1 MPISPTSAHAT
12 QYRSNEPVRPESD
25 TVINI
30 EGGSP
35 HTTIEMLD
43 KFIPAEQRSQLSS
56 QDAKFG
62 LMSVEE
68 ALNAIITEQKS
79 SADNATLEFI
89 NTIAVQIEGHF
100 DDSTFNNDFSLL
112 EIPNLKQFEG
122 SRHSSNSDTFIQRGQ
137 IVLEYLG
144 EQLGKLTRNEF
155 EGDLGRWASNLTI
168 SSLRTGLVTGTLT
181 VIRQLVGFAM
191 EKTLQSNAASPLTR
205 SVIGAIA
212 QSIGPLLNILG
223 AIRDECN
230 GTANAETRL
239 ARFITLTISALALA
253 AAIAV
258 PSALPALA
266 SSGPA
271 MLFYTFAQDLV
282 SLFCPTGDNTKPNP
296 SGTAAAGTLNAML
309 QFLSFTAMNYTAPH
323 SGAGYAMAAGNK
335 PPPSETEGLAFQLS
349 AWMEQQANTPHDPNL
364 SAEARAEQI
373 VESLKPVLEDDFKRG
388 GFNAGADVFGQIF
401 MGEAMRAFQKD
412 PPEGGFRIDPIS
424 VRIPTAE
431 QAANQLLST
440 NAIRTSVG
448 QIIMAV
454 VVSASRYFSTLPIS
468 KEMVDHIANALVAAV
483 VIAVRPGTAY
493 VNARTTPA
501 ANA

>member
-35 HTTIEMLD
+35 HTIIEMLD

-100 DDSTFNNDFSLL
+100 DDSTSNNDFSLL

-266 SSGPA
+266 SSGSQ

-282 SLFCPTGDNTKPNP
+282 SLFCPAGDNTKPNP
-296 SGTAAAGTLNAML
+296 SGTAAAGMLNAML

-364 SAEARAEQI
+364 SVEARAEQI
-373 VESLKPVLEDDFKRG
+373 VESLEPVLGHDVLRG
-388 GFNAGADVFGQIF
+388 VYNAGADVAGVF
-401 MGEAMRAFQKD
+401 MGEAMYAFQKD
-412 PPEGGFRIDPIS
+412 QPEGGFRINPIS
-424 VRIPTAE
+424 VRMPTAE

-454 VVSASRYFSTLPIS
+454 VVAATRYFSTLPIS

-483 VIAVRPGTAY
+483 VFAVRPGTAY

>member
-1 MPISPTSAHAT
+1 MPVSSLGAPIT
-12 QYRSNEPVRPESD
+12 QYTPDESARTGKPD
-25 TVINI
+25 TVMDI
-30 EGGSP
+30 ERSS
-35 HTTIEMLD
+35 TDTIVEMLCEG
-43 KFIPAEQRSQLSS
+43 IPAEKRSQLSS
-56 QDAKFG
+56 QDTETA
-62 LMSVEE
+62 LMD
-68 ALNAIITEQKS
+68 LNDELNEIITELKN
-79 SADNATLEFI
+79 SADARVHAFI
-89 NTIAVQIEGHF
+89 QGIESKIKG
-100 DDSTFNNDFSLL
+100 DADSTHYYDDDFVSIDLSM
-112 EIPNLKQFEG
+112 FEG
-122 SRHSSNSDTFIQRGQ
+122 STHLSDSDASIQRAQ
-137 IVLEYLG
+137 TILDQLSDF
-144 EQLGKLTRNEF
+144 LGKLTRNEL

-168 SSLRTGLVTGTLT
+168 STLRTGLVTGTLT
-181 VIRQLVGFAM
+181 VIRQLVGFAL

-205 SVIGAIA
+205 SVIGAVA
-212 QSIGPLLNILG
+212 LCIGPLLNILG
-223 AIRDECN
+223 AIRDEYN
-230 GTANAETRL
+230 RTATPETRL
-239 ARFITLTISALALA
+239 ARALTLTISGLALA

-266 SSGPA
+266 SSGSQ

-296 SGTAAAGTLNAML
+296 SGTAAAGMLNAML

-323 SGAGYAMAAGNK
+323 SGAGYAMAQGNK
-335 PPPSETEGLAFQLS
+335 PPSSETEGLAFQLS

-364 SAEARAEQI
+364 SVEARAEQI
-373 VESLKPVLEDDFKRG
+373 VESLAPVVGHDLLRG
-388 GFNAGADVFGQIF
+388 AYNAGADVAGQVF
-401 MGEAMRAFQKD
+401 MGEVMHAFQKD
-412 PPEGGFRIDPIS
+412 PSEKGFRINPIA

-483 VIAVRPGTAY
+483 VFAVRPGTAY

>member
-1 MPISPTSAHAT
+1 MSVSSLGASIAQPIPNDSVRAHK
-12 QYRSNEPVRPESD
+12 PD
-25 TVINI
+25 TVIDI
-30 EGGSP
+30 ERGP
-35 HTTIEMLD
+35 TDTIIEMLD
-43 KFIPAEQRSQLSS
+43 DIIPAEQRSPLSS
-56 QDAKFG
+56 EQLRFG
-62 LMSVEE
+62 LKGVEE
-68 ALNAIITEQKS
+68 ALKTIITEREDQ
-79 SADNATLEFI
+79 ADLRAYTAFREILKE
-89 NTIAVQIEGHF
+89 AYDE
-100 DDSTFNNDFSLL
+100 DFV
-112 EIPNLKQFEG
+112 IDMGMFEG
-122 SRHSSNSDTFIQRGQ
+122 SKHSSDSDTFIQRALT
-137 IVLEYLG
+137 ILTWISDC
-144 EQLGKLTRNEF
+144 LGKLARNEF

-168 SSLRTGLVTGTLT
+168 SGLRSGLVTFALT
-181 VIRQLVGFAM
+181 VIRQLVGFLQ
-191 EKTLQSNAASPLTR
+191 EKALQSNAASPLTR
-205 SVIGAIA
+205 SVLGGIA
-212 QSIGPLLNILG
+212 QCIGPLLNILG

-440 NAIRTSVG
+440 NAIRTSIG

-454 VVSASRYFSTLPIS
+454 VTSASLYFSTLPIS
-468 KEMVDHIANALVAAV
+468 KEIVDHIVNALVAAV
-483 VIAVRPGTAY
+483 VFALRPGTAY
-493 VNARTTPA
+493 INARTTPA